1 MKKKM
6 LFFVICILTFQSVS
20 AQDEIQEF
28 EGEIKWSE
36 LFTQS
41 KYISSPDI
49 IGQDGEFVYLTR
61 VLKKKTYI
69 EKYNMRTLVLSQ
81 SMELDLT
88 YNDQKL
94 KLLSKFMFNDRPVL
108 YTSFYNE
115 KTKTNY
121 CFVQTIDKS
130 TLIPSKPI
138 VVSQVVRPKSKGII
152 SNMNMASASE
162 SGELSTNFLVSENKS
177 LGYTL
182 ELNYA
187 DQLKKDDPLVVSNMK
202 GKLLDENL
210 KIIVENDFML
220 PYPSFSIIQT
230 KLSNDGLIYMAGYQ
244 MRTEKSTTGIIRRDV
259 NVYGNL
265 EVLVLDLESGEIEV
279 LDVSLGEERVVKSF
293 TFKIDS
299 EGAIIISGLTGGS
312 NSGVSGG
319 FYAKYNASL
328 KEEAINFVDFEEDF
342 ITQDWSEKSKEKL
355 EKQNEKNESKGE
367 EARNPNLYNYKIR
380 DLIVKPDG
388 TSTLLA
394 EQYYVREV
402 TRTYTTSNG
411 GTRTVTTY
419 YYYYKD
425 IIALN
430 FDDNGDLVW
439 KTVIDKYQM
448 STNDGGYYS
457 SFFTILDGNDINIIY
472 NDRESN
478 AADTE
483 GMTNA
488 QIKALRRTTVGVRVL
503 LNEEGGQAKEKLF
516 EFEEGGLRLVPK
528 VCESAGDQIGFLYA
542 RSTKGDK
549 IGIVEW

>member
-1 MKKKM
+1 MKKIT
-6 LFFVICILTFQSVS
+6 LFLCILIFQTAS
-20 AQDEIQEF
+20 AQDKIEEF

-36 LFTQS
+36 LFAQS
-41 KYISSPDI
+41 KYISAPDI

-69 EKYNMRTLVLSQ
+69 EKYNLRTLALSQ
-81 SMELDLT
+81 SMVLDLT

-121 CFVQTIDKS
+121 CFVQTVDKS

-152 SNMNMASASE
+152 SNMTMASASE
-162 SGELSTNFLVSENKS
+162 SGTLSADFLVSENKS

-182 ELNYA
+182 ELIYE

-202 GKLLDENL
+202 GKLFDENL
-210 KIIVENDFML
+210 KIIEENDFML
-220 PYPSFSIIQT
+220 PYPSFSIINT
-230 KLSNDGLIYMAGYQ
+230 KLSNEGLIYMAGYQ
-244 MRTEKSTTGIIRRDV
+244 TSTEKSNNGIIRRDV
-259 NVYGNL
+259 TVYGDL

-279 LDVSLGEERVVKSF
+279 LDVSLGDRIVNSF
-293 TFKIDS
+293 TFKIDN
-299 EGAIIISGLTGGS
+299 EGSFIISGLMGKEKGGI
-312 NSGVSGG
+312 SGC
-319 FYAKYNASL
+319 FYAKYNSSL

-342 ITQDWSEKSKEKL
+342 ITQDWSDKSKEKL
-355 EKQNEKNESKGE
+355 EKQNKKNENKGE
-367 EARNPNLYNYKIR
+367 EGRNPNLYNYKIR

-411 GTRTVTTY
+411 GTRTETTY

-430 FDDNGDLVW
+430 FDENGDLVW

-516 EFEEGGLRLVPK
+516 EFEEGGLKLVPK

-542 RSTKGDK
+542 RSNKGDK